1 MASMWRG
8 RFLIACVSSLTLRPL
23 RSITLKHFPFPLRC
37 FLLPKLP
44 CHGQQI
50 IDTTGTSKD
59 RMLLEQDVAGT
70 GAEISFDMS
79 WVHLSGRS
87 QE

>member
-23 RSITLKHFPFPLRC
+23 RSIALKHFPFPLLC
-37 FLLPKLP
+37 FLLPASQTPLP
-44 CHGQQI
+44 R
-50 IDTTGTSKD
+50 TTGNRHHRSEQ
-59 RMLLEQDVAGT
+59 EQDVAGT